1 MLNILTTKKDIR
13 TFSVSPENLTGEK
26 GKGGMATEGTASYA
40 ARDLGQGWKVNPYIV
55 VDAKQTAVLADISG
69 QGSIKHIWLTDDAK
83 AGRLLI
89 LRIYFDG
96 HKNPAVE
103 APLSD
108 FFACADYKEFRQLTS
123 LAMCINP
130 ARGLNCYFEMPYFKG
145 FRIEVENTAPD
156 ACRIYYQIDCEEK
169 KLPDDTLYFH
179 AQFRRVNPLPY
190 KTPYVILD
198 NIKGNGHYVGTYMH
212 WGVKNND
219 WWGEGEIK
227 FYIDGDTDFPTV
239 CGTGTEDYFC
249 GAYNFD
255 TGVFGQGTGEY
266 VEYTTPYAGMYK
278 AKRTDRLYHMLPY
291 FNMYRWHITDPVYF
305 KENLKVTI
313 QALGWRSEGRYLP
326 MQDDISSVAYW
337 YSDTLD
343 DEYPTFPSKDDLE
356 IIR

>member
-1 MLNILTTKKDIR
+1 MLNNLTTKKNIR
-13 TFSVSPENLTGEK
+13 TFSVSPENPTGEK
-26 GKGGMATEGTASYA
+26 GAGGKAMTGSGSYA
-40 ARDLGQGWKVNPYIV
+40 ARDLGQGWKVNPYIIV
-55 VDAKQTAVLADISG
+55 KPGETAVLADVMG
-69 QGSIKHIWLTDDAK
+69 EGAIKHIWITDSAP

-108 FFACADYKEFRQLTS
+108 FFACADYTEYRQLSS
-123 LAMCINP
+123 LAMCLNP
-130 ARGLNCYFEMPYFKG
+130 SKGLNCYFEMPFFKS
-145 FRIEVENTAPD
+145 FRFEIENRGNEDCN
-156 ACRIYYQIDCEEK
+156 IYYQIDCEEK
-169 KLPDDTLYFH
+169 SLPENTLYFH

-190 KTPYVILD
+190 KEPYVILD
-198 NIKGNGHYVGTYMH
+198 NIKGSGQYVGTYIN
-212 WGVKNND
+212 WGVKANG

-227 FYIDGDTDFPTV
+227 FYIDGDTDFPSI

-255 TGVFGQGTGEY
+255 VNAAYQEFC
-266 VEYTTPYAGMYK
+266 TPYSGMYK
-278 AKRTDRLYHMLPY
+278 VSHTDQTYRAQRY

-305 KENLKVTI
+305 NQNLKVTI

-326 MQDDISSVAYW
+326 LQDDISSVAYW

-343 DEYPTFPSKDDLE
+343 DVYPTIGDRDALE
-356 IIR
+356 II